1 MDNDLSHEAL
11 QRFEAIEARL
21 DKLEG
26 NGSDTDESATEEEGE
41 TEEETTPEQD
51 QEVQF

>member
-21 DKLEG
+21 DKLDG
-26 NGSDTDESATEEEGE
+26 GDKEEEDVE
-41 TEEETTPEQD
+41 AEEEEEDEGTGGI
-51 QEVQF
+51 V